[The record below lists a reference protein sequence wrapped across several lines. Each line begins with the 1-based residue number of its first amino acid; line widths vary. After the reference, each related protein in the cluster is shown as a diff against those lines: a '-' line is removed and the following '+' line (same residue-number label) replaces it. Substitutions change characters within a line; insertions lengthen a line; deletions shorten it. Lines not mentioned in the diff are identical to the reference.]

1 MIIAQVAR
9 ESCHLLFFKQQNQS
23 TMKDKAKDNV
33 IFRRSWWQCMK
44 NLPSDARLALYDTIC
59 KYAFDGVVPEFDTM
73 SAVSVSFSFIK
84 QDIDSAKEKYQSICE
99 KRAEAGKKHSGNQ
112 YTNGTNGTSVP
123 KMEQNG
129 TNGTDNDNDND
140 NDIKDKKRKNEKDK
154 SFSFSQKKEKIIFDF
169 SLVLL
174 SEGRP
179 NAYAEAR
186 EAYEYNDATGW
197 TTETTKPN
205 GDVTTKKITNP
216 ISWLKGWKRSN
227 EQMFAPSEGYLYSK
241 IFEGY
246 SSIKRE
252 NECLIDAFRGIRQI
266 SDDGVELLFCNK
278 KAIDIFQSIFEND
291 KAFNTRVCATIRGRY
306 PKAQNIFYKVV

>member
-1 MIIAQVAR
+1 
-9 ESCHLLFFKQQNQS
+9 
-23 TMKDKAKDNV
+23 MKDSLILYTAYGEKFKKLTDEQFGKLTRLM
-33 IFRRSWWQCMK
+33 IHYQMSGETPEITDPLIELSF
-44 NLPSDARLALYDTIC
+44 DAV
-59 KYAFDGVVPEFDTM
+59 KY
-73 SAVSVSFSFIK
+73 
-84 QDIDSAKEKYQSICE
+84 DIDANNEKYE
-99 KRAEAGKKHSGNQ
+99 KVVQRNK
-112 YTNGTNGTSVP
+112 
-123 KMEQNG
+123 QNG
-129 TNGTDNDNDND
+129 AKGGRPRNPEEPKKPSGFLENPKNPDEPKKADNDNDNDND
-140 NDIKDKKRKNEKDK
+140 NDIENEKVKDK

-252 NECLIDAFRGIRQI
+252 NECLINAFRGIRQI

-306 PKAQNIFYKVV
+306 PKAENIFYKVV

>member
-9 ESCHLLFFKQQNQS
+9 ESCHLLFIKQQNQS

-33 IFRRSWWQCMK
+33 IFRRSWWQSMK

-59 KYAFDGVVPEFDTM
+59 KYAFDGVVPEFDPM

-99 KRAEAGKKHSGNQ
+99 KRSEAGKKHSGNQ

-129 TNGTDNDNDND
+129 TNGTDNDNDV
-140 NDIKDKKRKNEKDK
+140 KDKKRKNEKDK

-306 PKAQNIFYKVV
+306 PKAANIFYKVV

>member
-59 KYAFDGVVPEFDTM
+59 KYAFDGVVPEFDPM

-112 YTNGTNGTSVP
+112 YTNGTNGT
-123 KMEQNG
+123 
-129 TNGTDNDNDND
+129 NGTDNDNDND
-140 NDIKDKKRKNEKDK
+140 NDNDIENEKVKDK

-252 NECLIDAFRGIRQI
+252 NECLINAFRGIRQI

-306 PKAQNIFYKVV
+306 PKAENIFYKVV

>member
-1 MIIAQVAR
+1 MKQKKHDSMVFHKAWWESIKIMPLTAR
-9 ESCHLLFFKQQNQS
+9 TEIY
-23 TMKDKAKDNV
+23 DN
-33 IFRRSWWQCMK
+33 
-44 NLPSDARLALYDTIC
+44 IC
-59 KYAFDGVVPEFDTM
+59 KYVFDGIEPNLDPM
-73 SAVSVSFSFIK
+73 SAVSMAISFIRR
-84 QDIDSAKEKYQSICE
+84 DIDNDKARYAEICA
-99 KRAEAGKKHSGNQ
+99 KRAEAGRKHTGNQ

-140 NDIKDKKRKNEKDK
+140 VKDKKRKNEKDK

-169 SLVLL
+169 SLILL

-205 GDVTTKKITNP
+205 GDVTKKKITNP

-227 EQMFAPSEGYLYSK
+227 EQIFAPAEGQLYSK

-246 SSIKRE
+246 ESIKRE
-252 NECLIDAFRGIRQI
+252 NECLINAFRGIRQI

-278 KAIDIFQSIFEND
+278 KTIETFQSIFEGD
-291 KAFNTRVCATIRGRY
+291 KTFNRRVCATIRGRY
-306 PKAQNIFYKVV
+306 PKAENIFYKVV

>member
-1 MIIAQVAR
+1 MRQKR
-9 ESCHLLFFKQQNQS
+9 TDGKNDKP
-23 TMKDKAKDNV
+23 MKDRQRDNV
-33 IFRRSWWQCMK
+33 IFRKAWWQSIK
-44 NLPSDARLALYDTIC
+44 QLPSEARLEIYDHIC
-59 KYAFDGVVPEFDTM
+59 KYSFDGIVPEYNPM
-73 SAVSVSFSFIK
+73 SAVSVAFSFIK
-84 QDIDSAKEKYQSICE
+84 QDIDAAKDKYDDICS
-99 KRAEAGKKHSGNQ
+99 KRAEAGRRHTGNQ
-112 YTNGTNGTSVP
+112 YTRGTNGTNVP
-123 KMEQNG
+123 IKEQ
-129 TNGTDNDNDND
+129 TEQTELYDNDNN
-140 NDIKDKKRKNEKDK
+140 NENENEEKEKQKDK

-246 SSIKRE
+246 SSIKQE
-252 NECLIDAFRGIRQI
+252 NECLINAFRGIRQI

-306 PKAQNIFYKVV
+306 PKAENIFYKVV

>member
-1 MIIAQVAR
+1 MIIARVAR
-9 ESCHLLFFKQQNQS
+9 KSCHLLFRKQQNQS

-33 IFRRSWWQCMK
+33 IFRRSWWQSMK

-59 KYAFDGVVPEFDTM
+59 KYAFDGVVPEYDPM

-84 QDIDSAKEKYQSICE
+84 QDIDSAKEKYQSICK

-140 NDIKDKKRKNEKDK
+140 NDNDIENEKVKDK

-169 SLVLL
+169 SLILL

-205 GDVTTKKITNP
+205 GDVTKKKITNP

-227 EQMFAPSEGYLYSK
+227 EQIFAPAEGQLYSK

-246 SSIKRE
+246 ESIKRE
-252 NECLIDAFRGIRQI
+252 NECLINAFRGIRQI

-278 KAIDIFQSIFEND
+278 KTIETFQSIFEGD
-291 KAFNTRVCATIRGRY
+291 KTFNRRVCATIRGRY
-306 PKAQNIFYKVV
+306 PKAENIFYKVV